1 MTKVHLGRLII
12 VWLVLIGLLAFFGD
26 VSVAASNAGRA
37 AANFLTVPVGARP
50 AALGGAYVAISDDN
64 LAAWYNPAGLVSS
77 DYSEVSFGHVQWFQD
92 VTMHHG
98 GAAFRLGDNTALA
111 ANILYVDYGK
121 IDGYDINGAATGEL
135 QASDLAAAFSI
146 SQRVGDYFSIGVT
159 GKYVGQ
165 RLAEISSSAY
175 AGDIGLRADFGT
187 VTVGATLANLGTTIR
202 FEQVEEKLPTSV
214 RAGVGV
220 RFLEESLLLTAE
232 YENQVYGNS
241 VIHNGAEF
249 NLDQRYFLRAGYFT
263 SPESDSYIGSGLS
276 FGAGALLGS
285 IKLDYA
291 YSGSESVGS
300 ADLHRFSVSY
310 LIPR

>member
-1 MTKVHLGRLII
+1 MTKVHLGRII
-12 VWLVLIGLLAFFGD
+12 IGWLVLIGLLAFLGD

-50 AALGGAYVAISDDN
+50 AGLGGAYVAVSDDN
-64 LAAWYNPAGLVSS
+64 LAAWYNPAGLAVSTN
-77 DYSEVSFGHVQWFQD
+77 SEVSFGHVQWFQD

-98 GAAFRLGDNTALA
+98 GGAFRLDDNTSLA

-121 IDGYDINGAATGEL
+121 IDGFDINGASTGEL
-135 QASDLAAAFSI
+135 EANDLAAAISI
-146 SQRVGDYFSIGVT
+146 GRRFGDYLSIGVT

-165 RLAEISSSAY
+165 RLADVSASAF

-187 VTVGATLANLGTTIR
+187 VTVGATLANLGTTIK
-202 FEQVEEKLPTSV
+202 FEEVEEKLPTTI
-214 RAGVGV
+214 RAGAGV
-220 RFLEESLLLTAE
+220 RFLERSLLLTAD
-232 YENQVYGNS
+232 YENQVYGNA

-249 NLDQRYFLRAGYFT
+249 NLDQRYFIRAGYFT
-263 SPESDSYIGSGLS
+263 SPESNSYIGSGLT

-310 LIPR
+310 LIAP